1 MSYIIIVIIYN
12 VILSCAS
19 ESNSFLCAWK
29 IQSPPAT
36 KKLYGCIQPSGM
48 PSWPNTSTIFSFR
61 FLTAPHWHR
70 YFPALELP
78 FILGATRPQRNAS
91 LRCTGGSSLSWWKLV
106 PVGVPFL
113 GHIYIYIY
121 IYISLFFFCEVI
133 PIISTTCWSKHVF
146 VVAIEIISFLGSL
159 QTFRDIE
166 KSSQARF
173 AVRCTHQPRK
183 DLVLS
188 FSAVEQS
195 SKKMGEHGRTCRVCP
210 DYWGPHTTIIYVHD
224 MYEWHIVHHKV
235 RWSLEGTVVDNLG
248 QLGRLKSLAQVLEMR
263 CGVWRFPD
271 LAESGLLGPH
281 IAQTSLGV
289 SHYLLLSIVYW
300 MTVQQHCQISW
311 GSEIAKTL
319 PRWWVVLLV
328 KIKECKALQP
338 CRNIVEVHKH
348 YLGCA
353 WPWRT
358 LDCFEG
364 IRICIHQFY
373 YI

>member
-1 MSYIIIVIIYN
+1 
-12 VILSCAS
+12 
-19 ESNSFLCAWK
+19 
-29 IQSPPAT
+29 
-36 KKLYGCIQPSGM
+36 
-48 PSWPNTSTIFSFR
+48 
-61 FLTAPHWHR
+61 
-70 YFPALELP
+70 
-78 FILGATRPQRNAS
+78 
-91 LRCTGGSSLSWWKLV
+91 
-106 PVGVPFL
+106 
-113 GHIYIYIY
+113 
-121 IYISLFFFCEVI
+121 
-133 PIISTTCWSKHVF
+133 
-146 VVAIEIISFLGSL
+146 
-159 QTFRDIE
+159 
-166 KSSQARF
+166 
-173 AVRCTHQPRK
+173 
-183 DLVLS
+183 
-188 FSAVEQS
+188 
-195 SKKMGEHGRTCRVCP
+195 MGEHGRTCRVCP